1 MANSAS
7 FITSKTGKYTDD
19 QFTTNWDREFNGG
32 RDKISSRFFFS
43 NSETL
48 LPFGAGGL
56 QASLGGTL
64 SSSISATDLDFPY
77 DIPVSSRFFSI
88 NETHLFSPSLVNDFR
103 FGIVRMNY
111 SLLNNPPVTVGDL
124 GIDRPT

>member
-1 MANSAS
+1 MS
-7 FITSKTGKYTDD
+7 SKPGKYTDD
-19 QFTTNWDREFNGG
+19 QFTANWDREFNSSK
-32 RDKISSRFFFS
+32 DKLSSRFFFS

-77 DIPVSSRFFSI
+77 DIPVAARFLAI
-88 NETHLFSPSLVNDFR
+88 NETHLVQPRACQR
-103 FGIVRMNY
+103 F
-111 SLLNNPPVTVGDL
+111 PVWLYPHELQPAEQSAGD
-124 GIDRPT
+124 GRRPGN